1 MSILCERIKKYRTE
15 LHLSQ
20 GYVAKYLEMSRASFN
35 QMENGKRNVLAE
47 EVSKLCELFG
57 VTSDALLYGD
67 RVSEP
72 GIVFMRSFEKL
83 DEADQA
89 EIMNLIKFKE
99 EMKAQRMK

>member
-1 MSILCERIKKYRTE
+1 MKRVNERVKDYRNKMN
-15 LHLSQ
+15 LSQ
-20 GYVAKYLEMSRASFN
+20 EYVAEVLGVSRSAVTQLESGQRKISSD
-35 QMENGKRNVLAE
+35 
-47 EVSKLCELFG
+47 EVVKLCELFG

-99 EMKAQRMK
+99 EMKAQRKK